1 MKLVHD
7 VLGDPVKTGILTV
20 AGAAASHLFFGFD
33 LMFTG
38 GIVAIGGYL
47 TYKAY
52 TKKS

>member
-20 AGAAASHLFFGFD
+20 GAGALSHFFFSMD
-33 LMFTG
+33 LLVTG
-38 GIVAIGGYL
+38 GIVAVGAFL

-52 TKKS
+52 NKKS